1 MHEPVL
7 YGGTWASTLTPT
19 RQPLRERGKS
29 DMIVVAIVVA
39 LAVAGAAVVGARRA
53 QEAAT
58 PQVAATERDDTR

>member
-7 YGGTWASTLTPT
+7 YGPGRASTLTAT
-19 RQPLRERGKS
+19 LQPLPERGKP

-58 PQVAATERDDTR
+58 PKSDDAR